1 MKRFK
6 KILVF
11 GLSLILVLS
20 LLIGCSSS
28 KSTQNSA
35 VAEDRAVGSA
45 PAPSDMPA
53 ESEYTRE
60 NQDSIGIPSVGSSP
74 LEPKK
79 VITTIH
85 LSFETTEFEKS
96 NEELNKII
104 EKYQAYVEN
113 SNISYNHYY
122 NQKMYRYGEFTIRV
136 PKENI
141 VSFKTELNLIGH
153 MVSENTN
160 KQDVTKQYQDTESR
174 LKVVTVKEERILAL
188 LEKAEKIEDIITL
201 EKELSEIIYEKE
213 NLKTSLMNLD
223 DKIDFSTVHI
233 SLQEVQKVSDTETIE
248 TTFGTRIKNAFK
260 NSLYSFK
267 KGVEN
272 LIIVF
277 IYNIPFLI
285 VVGVILYF
293 AYRIF
298 KKKRNNN
305 DRNDR
310 IE

>member
-6 KILVF
+6 KILVLA
-11 GLSLILVLS
+11 LSIIMVLS
-20 LLIGCSSS
+20 LLAGCSS
-28 KSTQNSA
+28 KGSTPPNTAAS
-35 VAEDRAVGSA
+35 EDRAVGSA
-45 PAPSDMPA
+45 PGAPMPSPVTP
-53 ESEYTRE
+53 ESES
-60 NQDSIGIPSVGSSP
+60 QDYGIIPPATSP

-85 LSFETTEFEKS
+85 LSFETIEFEKS
-96 NEELNKII
+96 NEELNKLI
-104 EKYQAYVEN
+104 EKYKAYVEN

-122 NQKMYRYGEFTIRV
+122 NEKMYRYGEFTIRV

-141 VSFKTELNLIGH
+141 TSFKTELNLIGH
-153 MVSENTN
+153 LVSENTN

-174 LKVVTVKEERILAL
+174 LKVITVKEERILAL
-188 LEKAEKIEDIITL
+188 LEKAEKIEDIIAL

-213 NLKTSLMNLD
+213 NLKTSLINLD
-223 DKIDFSTVHI
+223 DKIDFSTIYI
-233 SLQEVQKVSDTETIE
+233 SLQEVQKISDTETID

-267 KGVEN
+267 RGVEN
-272 LIIVF
+272 LIITF

-285 VVGVILYF
+285 VVAIILYI
-293 AYRIF
+293 AYKLFR
-298 KKKRNNN
+298 KRRNNN

>member
-1 MKRFK
+1 VKGSK
-6 KILVF
+6 KLLAFSISILM
-11 GLSLILVLS
+11 IL
-20 LLIGCSSS
+20 LLLASCSGKSS
-28 KSTQNSA
+28 KHTALSENTTAISEPASALPDITSEAEESDSQKSFGNGLNSK
-35 VAEDRAVGSA
+35 
-45 PAPSDMPA
+45 
-53 ESEYTRE
+53 
-60 NQDSIGIPSVGSSP
+60 SSP

-79 VITTIH
+79 VITTIQ

-104 EKYQAYVEN
+104 DKYNAYVEN

-122 NQKMYRYGEFTIRV
+122 NQQMYRYGEFTIRV
-136 PKENI
+136 PKDKI

-174 LKVVTVKEERILAL
+174 LKVVTTKEERILAL

-213 NLKTSLMNLD
+213 NLKTNLMDLD
-223 DKIDFSTVHI
+223 DKIDYNTFYI
-233 SLQEVQKVSDTETIE
+233 SLQEVQKVSDTETKD
-248 TTFGTRIKNAFK
+248 TSFGIRIKNAFK

-267 KGVEN
+267 KGIEN
-272 LIIVF
+272 FIITIIYNLPFILIIGIIFF
-277 IYNIPFLI
+277 I
-285 VVGVILYF
+285 
-293 AYRIF
+293 AYKLF
-298 KKKRNNN
+298 KKKKKKI
-305 DRNDR
+305 DK

>member
-6 KILVF
+6 KILIF
-11 GLSLILVLS
+11 TLSLIMVLS
-20 LLIGCSSS
+20 LLAGCSS
-28 KSTQNSA
+28 KGSTPNTA
-35 VAEDRAVGSA
+35 VSEDRAVGSA
-45 PAPSDMPA
+45 PGAPMPSPVPE
-53 ESEYTRE
+53 ESES
-60 NQDSIGIPSVGSSP
+60 QDYGIIPPATSP

-96 NEELNKII
+96 NEELNKLI
-104 EKYQAYVEN
+104 EKYKAYVEN

-122 NQKMYRYGEFTIRV
+122 NEKMYRYGEFTIRV

-141 VSFKTELNLIGH
+141 ISFKTELNLIGH
-153 MVSENTN
+153 LVSENTN

-174 LKVVTVKEERILAL
+174 LKVITVKEERILAL

-223 DKIDFSTVHI
+223 DKIDFSTIYI
-233 SLQEVQKVSDTETIE
+233 SLQEVQKISDTETID

-267 KGVEN
+267 RGVEN
-272 LIIVF
+272 LIITF

-285 VVGVILYF
+285 VVAVMLYI
-293 AYRIF
+293 AYRLF
-298 KKKRNNN
+298 RKRKNNN
-305 DRNDR
+305 DKNDR